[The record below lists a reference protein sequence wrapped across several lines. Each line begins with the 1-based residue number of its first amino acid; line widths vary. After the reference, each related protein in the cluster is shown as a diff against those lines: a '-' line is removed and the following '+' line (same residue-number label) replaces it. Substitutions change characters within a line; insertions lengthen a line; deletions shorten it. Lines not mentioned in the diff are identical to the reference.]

1 MSNKKDNLTVKM
13 DKFEA
18 DLEWFYGEEFNLDQA
33 VERYEKMMKMAQDI
47 EADLLKMKNKIIKI
61 EEDFSK

>member
-18 DLEWFYGEEFNLDQA
+18 DLEWFYGEEFNLNQA
-33 VERYEKMMKMAQDI
+33 VERYKKMMKMAQDI